1 CRSVSK
7 LYLVTISV
15 AVEAL
20 GPPIHVRNSKSRI
33 IHHMTPPLPLIRRR
47 RISQRGDQLT
57 HGSPLRY
64 QTFLF
69 FIVSWPVA
77 TFLMDCHANFNCL
90 HDSAFV
96 GCVGESRGPG

>member
-1 CRSVSK
+1 
-7 LYLVTISV
+7 
-15 AVEAL
+15 
-20 GPPIHVRNSKSRI
+20 
-33 IHHMTPPLPLIRRR
+33 MTPPLPLIRRR

-77 TFLMDCHANFNCL
+77 TFLMDCHANFNCR

-96 GCVGESRGPG
+96 GCVGESRGPGKSPLKCDNMSICRNIVETLIGE